1 MELIPSAHAVDIADI
16 WQFSDKLGG
25 PQYGTFG
32 GLISSFLPRVLL
44 IAGIIFFILVVIA
57 GFGMITSAGSG
68 DAHAQEQ
75 SKAYMT
81 YAVTGLV
88 IIFAS
93 YWVLQIISYVTGGS
107 LKGLFGP

>member
-1 MELIPSAHAVDIADI
+1 MELIPPAYAVNIADS
-16 WQFSDKLGG
+16 WLLSQLGG
-25 PQYGTFG
+25 GTFG
-32 GLISSFLPRVLL
+32 GLISIFLPRVLL

-107 LKGLFGP
+107 LQGLF